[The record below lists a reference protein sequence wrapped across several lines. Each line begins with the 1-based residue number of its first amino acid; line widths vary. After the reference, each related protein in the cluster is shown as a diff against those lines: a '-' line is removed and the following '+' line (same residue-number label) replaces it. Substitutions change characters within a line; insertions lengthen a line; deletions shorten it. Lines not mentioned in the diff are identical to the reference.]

1 MDGLDDVL
9 AERQTAFAGGCLGC
23 DEEVKVGPVGTVVVD
38 SGQVGKA
45 GGDAD
50 DGADQEDVGIEFI
63 VGLVHYFLKEA
74 REGVANLERE
84 GGKGLVFVSLTSA
97 VSLTS
102 LNGRI

>member
-9 AERQTAFAGGCLGC
+9 AERQAAFAGGCLGGY
-23 DEEVKVGPVGTVVVD
+23 EEVEVGPVGTVVVD
-38 SGQVGKA
+38 AGEVRKA

-50 DGADQEDVGIEFI
+50 DGADQENVGIEFI
-63 VGLVHYFLKEA
+63 VGLVHYFLEEA

-84 GGKGLVFVSLTSA
+84 GGQGLVFVSLISA

-102 LNGRI
+102 LN